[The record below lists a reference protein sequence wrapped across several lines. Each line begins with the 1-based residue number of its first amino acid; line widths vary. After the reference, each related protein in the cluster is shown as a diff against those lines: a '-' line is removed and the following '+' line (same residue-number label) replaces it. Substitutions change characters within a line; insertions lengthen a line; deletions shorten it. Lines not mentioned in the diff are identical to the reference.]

1 MAPLRPGPSRHS
13 VLKWTLPAIALHSPT
28 PAVSLCLLLSWQPG
42 IRVFFCS
49 ICPGRQRE
57 DGWGGWP
64 QPLPPPFLKNGR
76 ASTSLGDPGMG
87 TGAVNF
93 IPGSAQSPLL
103 SSSQLWA
110 KKGKKGEEGPREAL
124 GSYDIISV
132 RQTDRRLWSICL
144 RCARPRVHR
153 PMKQG
158 WFLTSQGLQ
167 SGNTRLSCF

>member
-1 MAPLRPGPSRHS
+1 MGGLA
-13 VLKWTLPAIALHSPT
+13 PT
-28 PAVSLCLLLSWQPG
+28 PPAPFPEEWESQHQL
-42 IRVFFCS
+42 
-49 ICPGRQRE
+49 
-57 DGWGGWP
+57 GG
-64 QPLPPPFLKNGR
+64 
-76 ASTSLGDPGMG
+76 PGMG